1 MDYEDVVFKCVRSG
15 GYFCVWIIIV
25 MSNVIKYNIEILYFL
40 INGFKDLVVRIMNI
54 MIILFLGL
62 IEDKLMKIM
71 WIYILFKILLVKKFW
86 ILNYFVF
93 FIDDLKIFYKGILVK
108 ILILVDKVVFVI
120 FILKYLI

>member
-1 MDYEDVVFKCVRSG
+1 M
-15 GYFCVWIIIV
+15 
-25 MSNVIKYNIEILYFL
+25 YFL

-93 FIDDLKIFYKGILVK
+93 FIDDFKIFYKGKLVK

>member
-1 MDYEDVVFKCVRSG
+1 M
-15 GYFCVWIIIV
+15 
-25 MSNVIKYNIEILYFL
+25 YFL